1 MRGLTALALLAVRAV
16 AEAPL
21 VAFGTHGL
29 PFSGALTHSLSGAD
43 VDALFAGAVG
53 LGDTHVFVVDEVSSL
68 VLCVLYTVDVAA
80 TRRRLMLCSSPAM
93 RSVRFLLT
101 RPLLAP

>member
-29 PFSGALTHSLSGAD
+29 PFSGALTQTLSGAD
-43 VDALFAGAVG
+43 VDVLFAGAVG
-53 LGDTHVFVVDEVSSL
+53 LGDTHVFVVDEVSPL
-68 VLCVLYTVDVAA
+68 EFDVMYVPQLAA
-80 TRRRLMLCSSPAM
+80 LW
-93 RSVRFLLT
+93 RSAAL
-101 RPLLAP
+101 